1 MDSYF
6 VFNDVTAILQSIG
19 EKPFEYEQWFKVFYY
34 QESTNE
40 IKEGNYVS
48 NSIFI
53 PAIKDNRLKNEKYRN
68 LQDAVSRF
76 LESYQN
82 NVGLNFVSG
91 LIRLVLDDFNNLD
104 GEPRFKEAFKS
115 IKDEKSFSAE
125 HQNFILE
132 KLVDLGSYFKTEQ
145 KEILCDVIKEYYPDK
160 LEFFA
165 ERFDL
170 PYLLCD
176 NYLQRLQQI
185 KHLNTKLYEQVRT
198 IR

>member
-1 MDSYF
+1 M
-6 VFNDVTAILQSIG
+6 
-19 EKPFEYEQWFKVFYY
+19 FYY

-48 NSIFI
+48 NNIFI

-82 NVGLNFVSG
+82 NVGLNFISG

-104 GEPRFKEAFKS
+104 GESRFKRAFES
-115 IKDEKSFSAE
+115 IKNDEKSFSADY
-125 HQNFILE
+125 QNIILE

-145 KEILCDVIKEYYPDK
+145 KEILCDVIKEYYPEK
-160 LEFFA
+160 LEFF
-165 ERFDL
+165 
-170 PYLLCD
+170 
-176 NYLQRLQQI
+176 
-185 KHLNTKLYEQVRT
+185 V
-198 IR
+198 